1 MIESHGKCPP
11 LRSGHEIRKDSKQE
25 QDRTACGLS
34 GLAFSRDGVV
44 AEKWIYGQTVAAG
57 SGLSRN
63 KSLNQQQGWILRENR
78 PTLCSKKDVV
88 SRSGPSREKVLRK
101 RPQSFP
107 EHKLK
112 IIFPLNM
119 PRAKRRAFQT
129 ISPYTA
135 RRASAVSARKSAP
148 RGRPP
153 ALPPRPGPR
162 WPPSAG
168 RTARRKHRCSRQR

>member
-1 MIESHGKCPP
+1 MY
-11 LRSGHEIRKDSKQE
+11 R
-25 QDRTACGLS
+25 
-34 GLAFSRDGVV
+34 
-44 AEKWIYGQTVAAG
+44 QTVAAG

-78 PTLCSKKDVV
+78 PTLYSKKDVV

-119 PRAKRRAFQT
+119 PRAKRRAFQ
-129 ISPYTA
+129 II
-135 RRASAVSARKSAP
+135 
-148 RGRPP
+148 
-153 ALPPRPGPR
+153 
-162 WPPSAG
+162 
-168 RTARRKHRCSRQR
+168 C

>member
-1 MIESHGKCPP
+1 M
-11 LRSGHEIRKDSKQE
+11 
-25 QDRTACGLS
+25 
-34 GLAFSRDGVV
+34 
-44 AEKWIYGQTVAAG
+44 YGQTVAAG

-119 PRAKRRAFQT
+119 PRAKAEGIQNHL
-129 ISPYTA
+129 TA
-135 RRASAVSARKSAP
+135 IEATAQFFVQ
-148 RGRPP
+148 RPP
-153 ALPPRPGPR
+153 FCAKKGTL
-162 WPPSAG
+162 
-168 RTARRKHRCSRQR
+168 

>member
-1 MIESHGKCPP
+1 MY
-11 LRSGHEIRKDSKQE
+11 R
-25 QDRTACGLS
+25 
-34 GLAFSRDGVV
+34 
-44 AEKWIYGQTVAAG
+44 QTVAAG

-119 PRAKRRAFQT
+119 PRANAAGIPNHF
-129 ISPYTA
+129 
-135 RRASAVSARKSAP
+135 VCAP
-148 RGRPP
+148 CRTSSMNTFICGVTH
-153 ALPPRPGPR
+153 LSR
-162 WPPSAG
+162 W
-168 RTARRKHRCSRQR
+168 